1 MLSFTEARRKVIE
14 AGSALRRDPASR
26 SEPACE
32 RLDLSRACGRILAES
47 IVTDREYPPF
57 NRATRDGFAVRA
69 SDAVAGATLRCI
81 GEIKAGSGFDRAV
94 GAGECVQIMTG
105 AATPAGA
112 DAVVMIEHTKIRG
125 DSVTFARAA
134 DPGQNIVPR
143 GREARAG
150 QELLASGTRLGYA
163 EMAVAAQVGRS
174 PVRVFARPRVAVFST
189 GDEVVDIAA
198 KPSPLQIR
206 NSNTLAL
213 ATLVSLAGG
222 EPMPLGNA
230 ADEKGNLRE
239 MIEQGL
245 KADLLVLSGGVSMGK
260 YDLVEAVLGELGAEI
275 VFESVNMRPG
285 KPTVFGS
292 CRGVPVFG
300 LPGNPVSTMVTF
312 ELFVT
317 PMIDLLAGAAARELP
332 VFAARL
338 THAVRE
344 RGELA
349 HFVPAR
355 VERPNGVPEVTAL
368 QWQGSGD
375 TVTVAHANAFL
386 VIPAEKLN
394 WEAGEW
400 AMVLPRSGPCT
411 S

>member
-14 AGSALRRDPASR
+14 AGSALRRDPAR
-26 SEPACE
+26 E
-32 RLDLSRACGRILAES
+32 RVDLSRACGRVLAEP

-69 SDAVAGATLRCI
+69 ADAVAGATLRCI
-81 GEIKAGSGFDRAV
+81 GEIKAGSGFDRTV

-105 AATPAGA
+105 AATPRGA
-112 DAVVMIEHTKIRG
+112 DAVVMIEHTKISG

-134 DPGQNIVPR
+134 EPGQNIVPR

-150 QELLASGTRLGYA
+150 QQLLAPGTRLGYA
-163 EMAVAAQVGRS
+163 EMAVAAQVGHS
-174 PVRVFARPRVAVFST
+174 PVSAFARPRVAVFST

-198 KPSPLQIR
+198 KPGPLQIR
-206 NSNTLAL
+206 NSNALAL

-222 EPMPLGNA
+222 EPLPLGNA

-260 YDLVEAVLGELGAEI
+260 YDLVESVLAELGAEI
-275 VFESVNMRPG
+275 IFESVNMRPG
-285 KPTVFGS
+285 KPTVFGT

-332 VFAARL
+332 AFAARL

-344 RGELA
+344 RGDLA

-355 VERPNGVPEVTAL
+355 VERPNGEPQVTAL

-386 VIPAEKLN
+386 IVPPEKLN

-411 S
+411 